1 MHGAKGWRSRVSGGD
16 YSDGKQ
22 PLMNKTKQQTGH
34 AHKAERL
41 ASYEGDLDVRRGSP
55 RAATILAAAFCAIV
69 VAVCAM
75 GCSSSEA
82 PVSNEA
88 ATKPAEPAVPE
99 DVQSAASAFLGK
111 ETTVLVFGDLAK
123 TGTRQLLAAN
133 VVPKTPK
140 NNLPGTIVT
149 RAVLAEESNG
159 SWHELLRCD
168 EHLKNEKGYL
178 GGSPIEPVAGWR
190 LQFEQNAIEGFH
202 LYLTPVKG
210 NDDPHVLPLA
220 VRWNPAV
227 KRYQTLDRNYEH
239 FVPEAASLGPARS
252 HF

>member
-1 MHGAKGWRSRVSGGD
+1 MR
-16 YSDGKQ
+16 
-22 PLMNKTKQQTGH
+22 N
-34 AHKAERL
+34 AHNTEGP
-41 ASYEGDLDVRRGSP
+41 ASYGKDSEPQAGLPGTLRTLVVTVYLIALLTGAVGCGSSQAP
-55 RAATILAAAFCAIV
+55 AA
-69 VAVCAM
+69 
-75 GCSSSEA
+75 
-82 PVSNEA
+82 ND
-88 ATKPAEPAVPE
+88 ATAKPAEPAVPE
-99 DVQSAASAFLGK
+99 EVQSAASAFLGK
-111 ETTVLVFGDLAK
+111 DTTVLVFGDLAK

-190 LQFEQNAIEGFH
+190 VQFEQNAIEGFH
-202 LYLTPVKG
+202 LYVTPVKG

-220 VRWNPAV
+220 VRWNSAV

-239 FVPEAASLGPARS
+239 FVSEAPSLGPARS

>member
-1 MHGAKGWRSRVSGGD
+1 MFFVATALVVGAGCDSS
-16 YSDGKQ
+16 
-22 PLMNKTKQQTGH
+22 QTQSSN
-34 AHKAERL
+34 AQ
-41 ASYEGDLDVRRGSP
+41 S
-55 RAATILAAAFCAIV
+55 AA
-69 VAVCAM
+69 
-75 GCSSSEA
+75 
-82 PVSNEA
+82 
-88 ATKPAEPAVPE
+88 KPAEIAVPG
-99 DVQSAASAFLGK
+99 DVQSAADAFLGK
-111 ETTVLVFGDLAK
+111 ETTVLTFGDLAK

-140 NNLPGTIVT
+140 NSLPGTIVT

-159 SWHELLRCD
+159 SWRELVRCD

-190 LQFEQNAIEGFH
+190 VQFEQNAIEGFH

-210 NDDPHVLPLA
+210 TDDPHVLPLA
-220 VRWNPAV
+220 LRWNPAV

>member
-1 MHGAKGWRSRVSGGD
+1 LQCVDAHEWEVLPSCNRGRRANPPCTN
-16 YSDGKQ
+16 YSPKVAGMF
-22 PLMNKTKQQTGH
+22 L
-34 AHKAERL
+34 
-41 ASYEGDLDVRRGSP
+41 
-55 RAATILAAAFCAIV
+55 IAAALV
-69 VAVCAM
+69 VGA
-75 GCSSSEA
+75 GCDSSQTQSSTA
-82 PVSNEA
+82 QSA
-88 ATKPAEPAVPE
+88 AKPAEPTVPD
-99 DVQSAASAFLGK
+99 DVQSAADAFLGK
-111 ETTVLVFGDLAK
+111 ETTVLTFGDLAK
-123 TGTRQLLAAN
+123 TGTKQLLAAN

-159 SWHELLRCD
+159 SWHELVRCD

-190 LQFEQNAIEGFH
+190 VQFEQNAVEGFH

-210 NDDPHVLPLA
+210 TDDPHVLPLA

>member
-1 MHGAKGWRSRVSGGD
+1 MENAHNA
-16 YSDGKQ
+16 GKF
-22 PLMNKTKQQTGH
+22 
-34 AHKAERL
+34 
-41 ASYEGDLDVRRGSP
+41 ASYERHLRSDAGFPRSKRILTAAMFVAAIAAGVAGCGSSQEP
-55 RAATILAAAFCAIV
+55 A
-69 VAVCAM
+69 
-75 GCSSSEA
+75 SKEA
-82 PVSNEA
+82 P
-88 ATKPAEPAVPE
+88 KPAEPAVPE
-99 DVQSAASAFLGK
+99 EVQSAATALLGK
-111 ETTVLVFGDLAK
+111 DAAVLTFGDLAK

-140 NNLPGTIVT
+140 NILPGTIVT

-190 LQFEQNAIEGFH
+190 IQFEQNAIEGFH

-210 NDDPHVLPLA
+210 NEDPHVLPLA

>member
-1 MHGAKGWRSRVSGGD
+1 MKIFQLQCVDAHEREVLPSCNKGRRANLPCTSYSSKVAGMFFVATALVVGAGCDSS
-16 YSDGKQ
+16 
-22 PLMNKTKQQTGH
+22 QTQ
-34 AHKAERL
+34 
-41 ASYEGDLDVRRGSP
+41 
-55 RAATILAAAFCAIV
+55 
-69 VAVCAM
+69 
-75 GCSSSEA
+75 SSSA
-82 PVSNEA
+82 QSA
-88 ATKPAEPAVPE
+88 AKPAEIAVPD
-99 DVQSAASAFLGK
+99 DVQSAADAFLGK
-111 ETTVLVFGDLAK
+111 ETTVLTFGDLAK

-149 RAVLAEESNG
+149 RAVLAEESSG
-159 SWHELLRCD
+159 SWHELVRCD

-190 LQFEQNAIEGFH
+190 VQFEQNAMEGFH

-210 NDDPHVLPLA
+210 TDDPHVLPLA

>member
-1 MHGAKGWRSRVSGGD
+1 MNQTEQSSNCAYGEGVAASLYKEHKDASSVHVHGIGSRRFGCALVLGAAMMLGAGCDS
-16 YSDGKQ
+16 
-22 PLMNKTKQQTGH
+22 TQT
-34 AHKAERL
+34 
-41 ASYEGDLDVRRGSP
+41 SNSSQS
-55 RAATILAAAFCAIV
+55 AA
-69 VAVCAM
+69 
-75 GCSSSEA
+75 
-82 PVSNEA
+82 
-88 ATKPAEPAVPE
+88 KPAEPAVPE

-111 ETTVLVFGDLAK
+111 EATVLVFGDLAK

-140 NNLPGTIVT
+140 NTLPGTIVT

-159 SWHELLRCD
+159 SWHELMRCD

-190 LQFEQNAIEGFH
+190 IQFEQNAVEGFH

-220 VRWNPAV
+220 VHWNPAV

-239 FVPEAASLGPARS
+239 FLPEAASLGPARS
-252 HF
+252 HL

>member
-1 MHGAKGWRSRVSGGD
+1 MLLIAVALVVGAGCDSS
-16 YSDGKQ
+16 
-22 PLMNKTKQQTGH
+22 QTQSST
-34 AHKAERL
+34 AQ
-41 ASYEGDLDVRRGSP
+41 S
-55 RAATILAAAFCAIV
+55 AA
-69 VAVCAM
+69 
-75 GCSSSEA
+75 
-82 PVSNEA
+82 
-88 ATKPAEPAVPE
+88 KPAEPAVPD
-99 DVQSAASAFLGK
+99 DVQSAADAFLGK
-111 ETTVLVFGDLAK
+111 ETTVLTFGDLAK
-123 TGTRQLLAAN
+123 TGTKQLLAAN

-159 SWHELLRCD
+159 SWHELVRCD

-190 LQFEQNAIEGFH
+190 VQFEQNAVEGFH

-210 NDDPHVLPLA
+210 TDDPHVLPLA

>member
-1 MHGAKGWRSRVSGGD
+1 MKISRLQCVDAHEWEVLPSCNKGRRAYPPFTS
-16 YSDGKQ
+16 YSSKVAGVF
-22 PLMNKTKQQTGH
+22 L
-34 AHKAERL
+34 
-41 ASYEGDLDVRRGSP
+41 
-55 RAATILAAAFCAIV
+55 LAAMLV
-69 VAVCAM
+69 VGA
-75 GCSSSEA
+75 GCGSSPTQSSTA
-82 PVSNEA
+82 QTA
-88 ATKPAEPAVPE
+88 AKPAEPAVPD
-99 DVQSAASAFLGK
+99 DVQAAADAFLGK
-111 ETTVLVFGDLAK
+111 ETTVLTFGDLAK
-123 TGTRQLLAAN
+123 TGTRQMLAAN

-159 SWHELLRCD
+159 SWHELVRCD

-190 LQFEQNAIEGFH
+190 VQFEQNAVEGFH
-202 LYLTPVKG
+202 LYLTPVRG
-210 NDDPHVLPLA
+210 TNDPHVQPLA
-220 VRWNPAV
+220 LRWNPAV

>member
-1 MHGAKGWRSRVSGGD
+1 MKIIQLQDGDAYERSSLP
-16 YSDGKQ
+16 SK
-22 PLMNKTKQQTGH
+22 
-34 AHKAERL
+34 
-41 ASYEGDLDVRRGSP
+41 RGT
-55 RAATILAAAFCAIV
+55 RQILALMLGAASMFST
-69 VAVCAM
+69 
-75 GCSSSEA
+75 GCDSAPSPSST
-82 PVSNEA
+82 A
-88 ATKPAEPAVPE
+88 AKPAEPAVPAE
-99 DVQSAASAFLGK
+99 VQAAADAFLGK

-123 TGTRQLLAAN
+123 TGSRQMLAAN

-149 RAVLAEESNG
+149 RAVLAEESGG
-159 SWHELLRCD
+159 SWHELVRCD

-190 LQFEQNAIEGFH
+190 VQFEQNAIEGFH

-239 FVPEAASLGPARS
+239 FLTEANSIGTARS
-252 HF
+252 HL

>member
-1 MHGAKGWRSRVSGGD
+1 MKFTQLQSGDAHEQKVLPSCSKERHERGILHNQFLKF
-16 YSDGKQ
+16 SGVFLVAGTLLIAAGCGSSPTQ
-22 PLMNKTKQQTGH
+22 P
-34 AHKAERL
+34 AAE
-41 ASYEGDLDVRRGSP
+41 
-55 RAATILAAAFCAIV
+55 T
-69 VAVCAM
+69 
-75 GCSSSEA
+75 A
-82 PVSNEA
+82 P
-88 ATKPAEPAVPE
+88 KPAEPAAPA
-99 DVQSAASAFLGK
+99 DVQSAADAFLGK
-111 ETTVLVFGDLAK
+111 ETTVLAFGDLAK

-159 SWHELLRCD
+159 NWHELVRCD

-178 GGSPIEPVAGWR
+178 GGSPIDPVAGWR
-190 LQFEQNAIEGFH
+190 IQFEQNEIEGFH

-220 VRWNPAV
+220 VRWNSAV

-239 FVPEAASLGPARS
+239 FLSEAPSLGAVRS
-252 HF
+252 HLK

>member
-1 MHGAKGWRSRVSGGD
+1 MKTIQLKPSDAYGREVRTFLRARVNLIAVVLG
-16 YSDGKQ
+16 
-22 PLMNKTKQQTGH
+22 
-34 AHKAERL
+34 
-41 ASYEGDLDVRRGSP
+41 V
-55 RAATILAAAFCAIV
+55 ATIWTA
-69 VAVCAM
+69 
-75 GCSSSEA
+75 GCDSSQTSSSSTPA
-82 PVSNEA
+82 AKPVG
-88 ATKPAEPAVPE
+88 PAVPE
-99 DVQSAASAFLGK
+99 DVQAAADAFLGK

-123 TGTRQLLAAN
+123 TGSRQMLAAN

-149 RAVLAEESNG
+149 RAVLAEESSG
-159 SWHELLRCD
+159 SWHELVRCD

-178 GGSPIEPVAGWR
+178 GGSPIDPVAGWKV
-190 LQFEQNAIEGFH
+190 QFEQNAIEGFH

-239 FVPEAASLGPARS
+239 FLTEANSIGTARS
-252 HF
+252 HL

>member
-1 MHGAKGWRSRVSGGD
+1 MMKFTQLQCGDAHEQEVLPSCNKGRHELGLLHNFSSKFSGM
-16 YSDGKQ
+16 
-22 PLMNKTKQQTGH
+22 L
-34 AHKAERL
+34 L
-41 ASYEGDLDVRRGSP
+41 V
-55 RAATILAAAFCAIV
+55 AAALF
-69 VAVCAM
+69 VAV
-75 GCSSSEA
+75 GCDST
-82 PVSNEA
+82 PKQA
-88 ATKPAEPAVPE
+88 AEQTVAKPAGPAVP
-99 DVQSAASAFLGK
+99 DDMQSAADAFLGK
-111 ETTVLVFGDLAK
+111 ETIVLVFGDLAK

-159 SWHELLRCD
+159 SWHELVRCD

-190 LQFEQNAIEGFH
+190 IQFEQNEIEGFH

-210 NDDPHVLPLA
+210 NDDSHVLPLA
-220 VRWNPAV
+220 VRWNSAV

-239 FVPEAASLGPARS
+239 FLSEAPSLGAVRS
-252 HF
+252 HLK

>member
-1 MHGAKGWRSRVSGGD
+1 MTTIQLQTDEAHERELLTAKRWSQLIAVVVFGAASLFAAGCDSS
-16 YSDGKQ
+16 
-22 PLMNKTKQQTGH
+22 QTPTSS
-34 AHKAERL
+34 AQSAAKA
-41 ASYEGDLDVRRGSP
+41 
-55 RAATILAAAFCAIV
+55 
-69 VAVCAM
+69 
-75 GCSSSEA
+75 
-82 PVSNEA
+82 
-88 ATKPAEPAVPE
+88 AEPAVPAE
-99 DVQSAASAFLGK
+99 LQSAADAFLGK

-123 TGTRQLLAAN
+123 TGSRQMLAAN

-140 NNLPGTIVT
+140 NTLPGTIVT
-149 RAVLAEESNG
+149 RAVLAEESGG

-190 LQFEQNAIEGFH
+190 VQFEQNDIEGFH

-210 NDDPHVLPLA
+210 NEDSHVLPLA

-239 FVPEAASLGPARS
+239 FLNEAASLGPARS
-252 HF
+252 HL